1 MDGGIDI
8 LSSFE
13 PSKNGGK
20 KVEFTDLSRDTI
32 MGTSKNGAVLKL
44 RSGVGVLL
52 RRGGGYSDHGDTWA
66 ADFPPHPYVT
76 HNHSQ
81 YS

>member
-1 MDGGIDI
+1 MGTR
-8 LSSFE
+8 
-13 PSKNGGK
+13 KNG
-20 KVEFTDLSRDTI
+20 V
-32 MGTSKNGAVLKL
+32 VLKL

-52 RRGGGYSDHGDTWA
+52 RRERGEYSDHGDTWA
-66 ADFPPHPYVT
+66 ADFLPHPYVT